1 MYVLTF
7 ELCTFKPIWSPS
19 FCIRI
24 YFLPLVCI
32 KTWWSCTKLGLQY
45 SLTYTVG
52 WGWRAIPPIK
62 ALRHSTRAKVRL
74 NRCPEKAWVDLLI
87 NVFSAGRISHNDDI
101 RQYNMNNN
109 NNDCDHSEEKYSF
122 KKEFSSIDFNYNTSL
137 ESSRNIDDLSKSRPP
152 SVADDEHSSCDI
164 EEEEKA
170 QDLSMSN
177 YEAVNHVIT

>member
-1 MYVLTF
+1 
-7 ELCTFKPIWSPS
+7 
-19 FCIRI
+19 
-24 YFLPLVCI
+24 
-32 KTWWSCTKLGLQY
+32 
-45 SLTYTVG
+45 
-52 WGWRAIPPIK
+52 
-62 ALRHSTRAKVRL
+62 
-74 NRCPEKAWVDLLI
+74 
-87 NVFSAGRISHNDDI
+87 
-101 RQYNMNNN
+101 MNNN